1 MLISG
6 EAINSRIKLIEKLKN
21 GQTAEYPLDI
31 LSIIRAQPGADY
43 SVIDEDTGEIPEG
56 TVLRREGD
64 MLVIDINDETMA
76 KIDDYYDDEGAGFIV
91 PNASETGEVVLA
103 GGEAANVADGAI
115 VWPTA
120 AESGGISPWIWIGGG
135 VALAAGAGL
144 AAGGSGGGGGGGGS
158 TDTTAPTLE
167 SSSPADDAVSVAVD
181 GNITLTFSEDIAL
194 GSAGTITLVSDTDSS
209 DTITID
215 VANHDG
221 QLSVDGNTLTVNPGS
236 NLADDSSYHVE
247 ISAGAIED
255 AAGNDYAGIADAT
268 TLNFVTTA
276 PADTTA
282 PTLGSSL
289 PADNATSVA
298 VDSDITL
305 TFSEDI
311 ALGSAGTITLISDT
325 NSSDTIT
332 IDVGSHGGQLSVTG
346 KTLTINPG
354 SDLADGSNYHVE
366 ISEGAIEDAAGND
379 YAGIADAT
387 TLNFETADITAP
399 TLSSSS
405 PADDAT
411 GVAAD
416 SNITLTFNENI
427 ALGSSGFI
435 TLVNDD
441 ASAEVQIDVS
451 NHGGQLSVSG
461 DTLTINPTSDLASL
475 SNYHV
480 EIDSGAIE
488 DASGND
494 YAGISDAAML
504 NFVTAD
510 ADAPTLSSSSPSDND
525 TNVAV
530 GSDITL
536 TFNENI
542 VLGSAGYIT
551 LVNDDTS
558 TEVQIDVTSHGGQL
572 SVAGN
577 TLTIN
582 PTGDMASES
591 NYHVEIDNGAIVDQE
606 GNSYAGIA
614 DAATLNFVTA
624 DATAPSYV
632 SSATTTAGT
641 NGVALDSNITIT
653 FDEDI
658 DLGDSGTIT
667 LVNEDDNSKNI
678 TIDVSSHGGQLSI
691 SDETLTINPT
701 AELDHADTYHVEIS
715 NGAIE
720 DTAGNAFAG
729 ISNPATVT
737 FDTDYDDTV
746 VFDLVNGVNSSH
758 SGRTFDEDV
767 EYTIYIR
774 VDSDSYVLNTTSNL
788 SGVPATSW
796 GVWAGGDNLG
806 SNDTVILVGNDAVN
820 DVVGRFN
827 STVTNYSY
835 DMVAP
840 RWWTSGERT
849 PTSTMSAMYA
859 RAASLYKYT
868 YNAARSVIF
877 ARTVNSTNSYAAVWT
892 GHWEERPASVATS
905 LPNPN
910 APNYGLTLNQVYLKT
925 MPTGILT
932 SQGLAP

>member
-1 MLISG
+1 MLISE
-6 EAINSRIKLIEKLKN
+6 EALLSRIKLIEKLAD
-21 GQTAEYPLDI
+21 GQTVEYPLDI
-31 LSIIRAQPGADY
+31 MSIIVAQPGASY
-43 SVIDEDTGEIPEG
+43 SVIDVSTGGIPEG
-56 TVLRREGD
+56 TALRREGD
-64 MLVIDINDETMA
+64 MLVIDVNDETMA
-76 KIDDYYDDEGAGFIV
+76 KIDNYYDDQGAGFTI
-91 PNASETGEVVLA
+91 PNASETGDLVLA

-115 VWPTA
+115 VWSTA
-120 AESGGISPWIWIGGG
+120 TESAGISPWVWISGG
-135 VALAAGAGL
+135 AAIAAGVGL
-144 AAGGSGGGGGGGGS
+144 AAGGSGGGDDGGGS
-158 TDTTAPTLE
+158 GDTTAPTLA
-167 SSSPADDAVSVAVD
+167 SSSPVDDATGVAV
-181 GNITLTFSEDIAL
+181 GANITLTFSENIAL

-209 DTITID
+209 DTIAID
-215 VANHDG
+215 VASHGG
-221 QLSVDGNTLTVNPGS
+221 QLSVDGNTLTINPGAD
-236 NLADDSSYHVE
+236 LADGNSYHLE

-268 TLNFVTTA
+268 TLNFVTA
-276 PADTTA
+276 EAADTTA
-282 PTLGSSL
+282 PTLESSS
-289 PADNATSVA
+289 PADDAVAIA
-298 VDSDITL
+298 VDGDITL
-305 TFSEDI
+305 TFSEDV
-311 ALGSAGTITLISDT
+311 ALGSAGTITLVNDDT
-325 NSSDTIT
+325 GEEVE
-332 IDVGSHGGQLSVTG
+332 IDVNSHGGQLSVDG
-346 KTLTINPG
+346 NTLTINPT
-354 SDLADGSNYHVE
+354 SNLADGSGYHVE
-366 ISEGAIEDAAGND
+366 ISAGAIEDEAGND

-387 TLNFETADITAP
+387 TLNFQTADITAP
-399 TLSSSS
+399 TLSASS

-411 GVAAD
+411 GVA
-416 SNITLTFNENI
+416 
-427 ALGSSGFI
+427 
-435 TLVNDD
+435 V
-441 ASAEVQIDVS
+441 
-451 NHGGQLSVSG
+451 
-461 DTLTINPTSDLASL
+461 
-475 SNYHV
+475 
-480 EIDSGAIE
+480 GA
-488 DASGND
+488 
-494 YAGISDAAML
+494 
-504 NFVTAD
+504 
-510 ADAPTLSSSSPSDND
+510 
-525 TNVAV
+525 
-530 GSDITL
+530 DITL

-558 TEVQIDVTSHGGQL
+558 AEVQIDVGSHSGQL
-572 SVAGN
+572 SVSGD

-582 PTGDMASES
+582 PSSNLASLS
-591 NYHVEIDNGAIVDQE
+591 NYHVEIDSGAIEDLE
-606 GNSYAGIA
+606 GNDYAGIG
-614 DAATLNFVTA
+614 DTTTLNFVTA

-658 DLGDSGTIT
+658 ALGDSGTIT

-737 FDTDYDDTV
+737 FDTDYDDIV
-746 VFDLVNGVNSSH
+746 VFDLLNGVNSSH

-767 EYTIYIR
+767 DYTIYIR
-774 VDSDSYVLNTTSNL
+774 VDSDSYLLNTTSNL
-788 SGVPATSW
+788 SGVPAASW

-835 DMVAP
+835 DTVAP
-840 RWWTSGERT
+840 RWWTSGVRT

-877 ARTVNSTNSYAAVWT
+877 ARTVNSNNSYAAVWT